1 MQKKKE
7 NRAENSR
14 RTGFFFNHLCRG
26 AIFDLKSSACKG
38 MEELEASV
46 FIPFKHLLKAPSRK
60 AVEEMFAAA
69 YKARHVH
76 PPPPKLV
83 EATAAALQI
92 EAPEALKVP
101 LPIFIFSHLFHN
113 KRNKIK
119 INKK

>member
-1 MQKKKE
+1 
-7 NRAENSR
+7 
-14 RTGFFFNHLCRG
+14 
-26 AIFDLKSSACKG
+26 

-46 FIPFKHLLKAPSRK
+46 FVPFKHLLKAPSRK

-101 LPIFIFSHLFHN
+101 TTLHSHPVSHLFFFN
-113 KRNKIK
+113 YYFF
-119 INKK
+119 

>member
-1 MQKKKE
+1 
-7 NRAENSR
+7 
-14 RTGFFFNHLCRG
+14 
-26 AIFDLKSSACKG
+26 

-46 FIPFKHLLKAPSRK
+46 FVPFKHLLKAPSRK

-101 LPIFIFSHLFHN
+101 TATLHSHPVSHLLLFIIFN
-113 KRNKIK
+113 
-119 INKK
+119 